1 MKIKDNKSL
10 MKRLAESDISALED
24 IYVVFAPKVRS
35 FVTHYIGKEEAE
47 DLTQDTFLAA
57 YLHRDTIPAGY
68 ERQWLARI
76 AANKAKDHLQSA
88 WNRRTVLPGD
98 EGIPP
103 GLAPPAE
110 TEALAHSGAAE
121 IAELIGGL
129 REPYGPVCRLCLLEE
144 RSPEEAALALGRPV
158 KTIHTQLAR
167 GKKLL
172 RQQLERR
179 ARDGILSP

>member
-1 MKIKDNKSL
+1 MTRALTSL
-10 MKRLAESDISALED
+10 LLLIALAGCVPAFADEAAPVDATATNLYIVSNAEVRKGWRRDQVMED
-24 IYVVFAPKVRS
+24 GTNLVDRS
-35 FVTHYIGKEEAE
+35 GT
-47 DLTQDTFLAA
+47 
-57 YLHRDTIPAGY
+57 
-68 ERQWLARI
+68 I
-76 AANKAKDHLQSA
+76 AAKADSA
-88 WNRRTVLPGD
+88 AIETV
-98 EGIPP
+98 
-103 GLAPPAE
+103 
-110 TEALAHSGAAE
+110 SNGAAE